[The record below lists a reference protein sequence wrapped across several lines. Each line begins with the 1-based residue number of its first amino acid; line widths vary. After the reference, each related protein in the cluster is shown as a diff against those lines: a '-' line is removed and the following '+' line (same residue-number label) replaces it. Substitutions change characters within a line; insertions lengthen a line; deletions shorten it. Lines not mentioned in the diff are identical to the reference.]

1 MITLSWISA
10 FSREVMGLK
19 SLKRVFNR
27 FPFLVPRKFLKEVIL
42 LHINFFCMIV
52 FYNYTHIYLYNRI
65 KFNKKLFN

>member
-27 FPFLVPRKFLKEVIL
+27 FPFLVPMKFLKEVIL
-42 LHINFFCMIV
+42 LHIIFFV
-52 FYNYTHIYLYNRI
+52 
-65 KFNKKLFN
+65 